1 MNSAPAPQLDQET
14 ASETGEGQYLTFML
28 AGEEYAID
36 ILKVQGIQG
45 WDRITD
51 IPNTPDFIL
60 GVINLR
66 GTVVPIIDLRRRFK
80 LESIPFGPMTV
91 VIIVRVE
98 DQATARTVG
107 IVVDAVS
114 EVYNLAAAQIRP
126 APDDFGAA
134 VDTDFVKGLA
144 TVEEHMVILLDI
156 DTLIN
161 AGILE
166 VINEAA
172 ATE

>member
-36 ILKVQGIQG
+36 ILKAQGIQG

-126 APDDFGAA
+126 APDFGAA

>member
-126 APDDFGAA
+126 APDFGAA